1 MSTVDMLYLLA
12 TKSDVQ
18 VPTVPSGSVNTVQ
31 WIVGLVVT
39 LLIAIVGGGAFA
51 AYVTARTKKARQYSD
66 VREDTTVQIASLE
79 AANKTWEQIAQD
91 ARDQAKSALGELRGV
106 IEDKDRQIRDQK
118 EIIADYRRLLDA
130 RNRES
135 EEARVQY
142 DAVQTRLTA
151 AEGRER
157 ALIQS
162 RDDLQNRLMQAE
174 QHMVDTTLDAEQ
186 LRGLRGQTDH
196 RHGMRGV

>member
-1 MSTVDMLYLLA
+1 MNPLDALLILA
-12 TKSDVQ
+12 NKSDVQ
-18 VPTVPSGSVNTVQ
+18 VPTVPTGSVGTVQ
-31 WIVGLVVT
+31 WIVGLIVAV
-39 LLIAIVGGGAFA
+39 LVAIVGGGAFA
-51 AYVTARTKKARQYSD
+51 AWIAARTRKVRQYSD
-66 VREDTTVQIASLE
+66 VRDDTTVQIASLE
-79 AANKTWEQIAQD
+79 AANKTWEGIAQD

-135 EEARVQY
+135 EEARLQY

-162 RDDLQNRLMQAE
+162 RDDLQARLSAAE

-186 LRGLRGQTDH
+186 LRDLRGKTD
-196 RHGMRGV
+196 RHGMHGV

>member
-1 MSTVDMLYLLA
+1 MNAIDMLYLLA
-12 TKSDVQ
+12 AKSDVQ
-18 VPTVPSGSVNTVQ
+18 VPTVPTGSINTVQ
-31 WIVGLVVT
+31 WIVGLVVSI
-39 LLIAIVGGGAFA
+39 LIAIVGGGAFA

-135 EEARVQY
+135 EEARIQY

-151 AEGRER
+151 AEGREQD
-157 ALIQS
+157 LIRS
-162 RDDLQNRLMQAE
+162 RDELLGRLALQE
-174 QHMVDTTLDAEQ
+174 QHMIDTTLDADQ
-186 LRGLRGQTDH
+186 LRDLRGDRHGLRG
-196 RHGMRGV
+196 MN